1 MSSEV
6 QGASCADIYNAAI
19 AGIQL
24 PAQMVLDEEMISV
37 CYTELDVNDLADYYG
52 STPMMM
58 VHATEIAV
66 FRPADKAAE
75 KNVKS
80 AIQRR
85 VDDLYNIWSQYLP
98 MQFELVE
105 NHQIVEKTDK
115 VGDSILNNDRNYDS
129 KQHRIKAPVADVTF

>member
-1 MSSEV
+1 
-6 QGASCADIYNAAI
+6 
-19 AGIQL
+19 
-24 PAQMVLDEEMISV
+24 MVLDEEMINV
-37 CYTELDVNDLADYYG
+37 CYTELDLNDLADYYG

-66 FRPADKAAE
+66 FRPADKAAA

-80 AIQRR
+80 AIQTR

-105 NHQIVEKTDK
+105 NYQVVEKNGYILFVVAEEADK
-115 VGDSILNNDRNYDS
+115 IVD
-129 KQHRIKAPVADVTF
+129 QFVKAVK